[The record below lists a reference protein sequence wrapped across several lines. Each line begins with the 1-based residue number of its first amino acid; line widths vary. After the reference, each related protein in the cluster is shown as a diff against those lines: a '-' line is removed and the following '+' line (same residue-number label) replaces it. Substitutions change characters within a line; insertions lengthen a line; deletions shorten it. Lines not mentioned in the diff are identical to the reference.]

1 MTGSLIQIAAY
12 GIHDIYLIGNP
23 QITFFKTVY
32 MRHTNFSMEYLEE
45 QLLGVHNFGGN
56 LSCNLSKAGDLL
68 YKLYLKITLPSVSIQ
83 SSNMYN
89 NIKDVVNYNNLY
101 ISYNKINLF
110 IDKIN
115 YYLIQN
121 LYELLNISNINYTE
135 INSKYEL
142 LKKQINYINILNQI
156 QDIDII
162 FNEKFYIPLN
172 PDNPLYSKIID
183 YDININLATYLNID
197 KYYKTYVN
205 SNIMSKD
212 INTYLQQFLDRYS
225 LLLKTFKINIFN
237 QLLFYKKT
245 NDISNRNNI
254 YFGWVENIGHQIIN
268 KIEIEIGGK
277 VIDFTDGVRMNIQ
290 YQLTNKILHDETFN
304 KLIGNISDLTDF
316 NYNPKSE
323 YTLFIPIEFWFSKY
337 SGISLPLIFLRYHDV
352 KINIKLNDLVNC
364 CYFEKID
371 DITIE
376 NEIILASNVSLIA
389 NYIYLENDERKK
401 FAQLEHE
408 YLIDQTQKIDI
419 NTNTNIFNFQL
430 SFFNPVKQLFWIIRN
445 QNNIDRL
452 KYFDYSCNYYIDIY
466 EFLNHKDKLIKINTV
481 ENNLSDYISIGDTI
495 EIVNSIYYSGI
506 YIVKNIENNSLF
518 IEYYIY
524 ISENYKF
531 NYTNTYIKNNNY
543 KGYNQSFIKKINNI
557 NPIKYTTLELNGITL
572 LNKTDDIYHNFI
584 QPYQYNSK
592 SPEYGL
598 NTFSFALSPEELQ
611 PSGFCNFN
619 RIDYVSVSYQLN
631 NKYKIDNSI
640 LSIYA
645 LGYNILKFM
654 YGKAAI
660 VLNI

>member
-12 GIHDIYLIGNP
+12 GIHDTYLIGNP

-45 QLLGVHNFGGN
+45 QLQGVHDFGGN

-68 YKLYLKITLPSVSIQ
+68 YKLYLKITLPNVSIH
-83 SSNMYN
+83 SSKIYN
-89 NIKDVVNYNNLY
+89 DIKNIVDYDNLS

-135 INSKYEL
+135 INSKYVL
-142 LKKQINYINILNQI
+142 FKKQINYINILNQI
-156 QDIDII
+156 QDVNIT
-162 FNEKFYIPLN
+162 FNKNFYIPL
-172 PDNPLYSKIID
+172 YSKVIK
-183 YDININLATYLNID
+183 YDTLINLSSYLDID
-197 KYYKTYVN
+197 KYYKEYVN
-205 SNIMSKD
+205 SNIMLKD
-212 INTYLQQFLDRYS
+212 IKTYLKQFLDEYS

-237 QLLFYKKT
+237 QLLLYKKIY
-245 NDISNRNNI
+245 DISTRKNI
-254 YFGWVENIGHQIIN
+254 YFRWVENIGHQIIN
-268 KIEIEIGGK
+268 KIDIEIGGK
-277 VIDFTDGVRMNIQ
+277 MIDFTDGVRMNIQ

-304 KLIGNISDLTDF
+304 KIIGNIPELTKF
-316 NYNPKSE
+316 NYNPKTE

-364 CYFEKID
+364 CYFEKVD
-371 DITIE
+371 DIIIE
-376 NEIILASNVSLIA
+376 NEISLSSSVSLIA

-401 FAQLEHE
+401 FAQLEQE
-408 YLIDQTQKIDI
+408 YLIDQTQKIDV
-419 NTNTNIFNFQL
+419 NTNTDIFNFQL

-445 QNNIDRL
+445 KNNIDRL
-452 KYFDYSCNYYIDIY
+452 IYFDYSCNYYIDIY
-466 EFLNHKDKLIKINTV
+466 EFLDYRDKLVRVKTV
-481 ENNLSDYISIGDTI
+481 ENNLIDYISIGDSI
-495 EIVNSIYYSGI
+495 EIINSIYYSGV
-506 YIVKNIENNSLF
+506 YIVKNIEDNFLF
-518 IEYYIY
+518 IEYLIY
-524 ISENYKF
+524 IPENYKF

-543 KGYNQSFIKKINNI
+543 RGYNQAFIKKINNI
-557 NPIKYTTLELNGITL
+557 NPIKYTTLELNGISL

-598 NTFSFALSPEELQ
+598 NTYSFALSPEEFQ

-619 RIDYVSVSYQLN
+619 RIDYVSISYQLN

-645 LGYNILKFM
+645 LGYNILKFA